1 MILYSLAVHIY
12 IDHNLSGQLAW
23 LKETD
28 NEKSNLDE
36 ICSEGDIMCT
46 WTENE
51 AAASHDLDPGKTRR
65 CSVEEEREVE
75 DYRGGGEVKCARPGR
90 SRRRGD

>member
-1 MILYSLAVHIY
+1 MLYSLAVDIY

-23 LKETD
+23 LEETD

-46 WTENE
+46 GTENE

-65 CSVEEEREVE
+65 GSVEEEREVE

>member
-1 MILYSLAVHIY
+1 MLYSLAVEIY
-12 IDHNLSGQLAW
+12 IYYNLSWQLAW
-23 LKETD
+23 LEETD
-28 NEKSNLDE
+28 NERSNLDK

-65 CSVEEEREVE
+65 GSVEEEREVE
-75 DYRGGGEVKCARPGR
+75 DYRGGGEVK
-90 SRRRGD
+90 

>member
-1 MILYSLAVHIY
+1 
-12 IDHNLSGQLAW
+12 
-23 LKETD
+23 
-28 NEKSNLDE
+28 
-36 ICSEGDIMCT
+36 MCT

-65 CSVEEEREVE
+65 GSVEEEREVE